1 MMKSKRPLSEIFMV
15 DTNSA
20 TILMEQNLLDFIPIN
35 EASKVGTLM
44 LSLLLLSSFGKKC
57 VRCEMLLAK
66 HDQEWKAYTLFR
78 YKKPVYKKLGLNST
92 EN

>member
-66 HDQEWKAYTLFR
+66 HDQEWKAYTF
-78 YKKPVYKKLGLNST
+78 
-92 EN
+92 